1 MSGALFLVSIGPGD
15 LNHLTLAAQH
25 HLRAAEVVIGYQL
38 YVDLIRPLLAEH
50 QDVVLSPMGEEVE
63 RARTAIEMARQ
74 GRRVALISSGD
85 VGVYAMAAPVFELLR
100 SQNWQGHDPPVV
112 VTPGVSAFQA
122 VAARVGA
129 AIGHDFCA
137 ISLSDLLTPWPI
149 IERRIA
155 AAAWGDFVIAFY
167 NPRSKERSWQLGRA
181 MEILRRFRPPST
193 PVAVARNITRR
204 NERVQVTT
212 LEALDVETVDMF
224 SLVLVG
230 NSQSFMVAG
239 HFATPRGYAAGHLD
253 KFAPEGIVESPNAAN
268 MTTAG
273 VRLLYPITLTQLAG
287 AAVVV
292 CGGGKVGERK
302 VRGLLDAATAEG
314 AAPRIRLISPTATE
328 TLQRWAAEGRID
340 WEARPYAPGDLVGA
354 RLVFAATSERAV
366 NAAIAQ
372 EAAAV
377 GALCNVADAPEEGDF
392 HVPAVLRTEDA
403 LIAVSTGGADP
414 RRAAACRDQIG
425 RLLAQARNH
434 REDTE

>member
-15 LNHLTLAAQH
+15 LSYLTLAAQH
-25 HLRAAEVVIGYQL
+25 HLQAAEVVIGYKL
-38 YVDLIRPLLAEH
+38 YADLIRPLLAGH

-100 SQNWQGHDPPVV
+100 SQNWQGNDPPVV

-167 NPRSKERSWQLGRA
+167 NPRSKERSWQIGSA

-193 PVAVARNITRR
+193 PVAVARNITRHD
-204 NERVQVTT
+204 ERVQVTT

-230 NSQSFMVAG
+230 NSQSFTVAG
-239 HFATPRGYAAGHLD
+239 HVVTPRGYAAARLD
-253 KFAPEGIVESPNAAN
+253 KFAPQGIVESPNAAN

-287 AAVVV
+287 AVVVV

-314 AAPRIRLISPTATE
+314 ASPRIRLISPTATE
-328 TLQRWAAEGRID
+328 TLQRWAAEGRIN
-340 WEARPYAPGDLVGA
+340 WEVRPYAPGDLVGA
-354 RLVFAATSERAV
+354 QLVFAATSERAV

-414 RRAAACRDQIG
+414 RRAAASRDQIG
-425 RLLAQARNH
+425 RLLVQARNH
-434 REDTE
+434 REETK

>member
-1 MSGALFLVSIGPGD
+1 
-15 LNHLTLAAQH
+15 

-100 SQNWQGHDPPVV
+100 SQNWQGNDPPVV

-193 PVAVARNITRR
+193 PVAVAR
-204 NERVQVTT
+204 
-212 LEALDVETVDMF
+212 
-224 SLVLVG
+224 
-230 NSQSFMVAG
+230 
-239 HFATPRGYAAGHLD
+239 
-253 KFAPEGIVESPNAAN
+253 
-268 MTTAG
+268 
-273 VRLLYPITLTQLAG
+273 
-287 AAVVV
+287 
-292 CGGGKVGERK
+292 
-302 VRGLLDAATAEG
+302 
-314 AAPRIRLISPTATE
+314 
-328 TLQRWAAEGRID
+328 
-340 WEARPYAPGDLVGA
+340 
-354 RLVFAATSERAV
+354 
-366 NAAIAQ
+366 
-372 EAAAV
+372 
-377 GALCNVADAPEEGDF
+377 
-392 HVPAVLRTEDA
+392 
-403 LIAVSTGGADP
+403 
-414 RRAAACRDQIG
+414 
-425 RLLAQARNH
+425 
-434 REDTE
+434 

>member
-15 LNHLTLAAQH
+15 LSYLTLAAQH
-25 HLRAAEVVIGYQL
+25 HLRAAEVVLGYKL

-50 QDVVLSPMGEEVE
+50 QEVVLSPMGEEVE

-100 SQNWQGHDPPVV
+100 SQNWQGNDPPVV

-155 AAAWGDFVIAFY
+155 AAAWGDFVVAFY
-167 NPRSKERSWQLGRA
+167 NPRSKERAWQLGRA
-181 MEILRRFRPPST
+181 MEILRRFRPAST
-193 PVAVARNITRR
+193 PVAVARNITRCD
-204 NERVQVTT
+204 ESVQVTT

-230 NSQSFMVAG
+230 NSQSFTVAG
-239 HFATPRGYAAGHLD
+239 HIATPRGYTAARLN
-253 KFAPEGIVESPNAAN
+253 ELVQSEVVEQTRKTDGASS
-268 MTTAG
+268 G
-273 VRLLYPITLTQLAG
+273 VCSLYPITLTQLAG

-302 VRGLLDAATAEG
+302 VRGLLDAATAED
-314 AAPRIRLISPTATE
+314 ASPHIRLISPTATE

-340 WEARPYAPGDLVGA
+340 WEARPYAAGDLIGA

-377 GALCNVADAPEEGDF
+377 GALCNVADAPEQGDF

-403 LIAVSTGGADP
+403 TIAVSTGGADP
-414 RRAAACRDQIG
+414 RRATTFRDQIG
-425 RLLAQARNH
+425 RLLAQASNLG
-434 REDTE
+434 EETE